1 MNPRNCNSGFA
12 LTLAISFGILVNC
25 ASGRR
30 NVTRNLAHQTSSPAH
45 VKLQTTSFLEKGVT
59 NAQGDRMR
67 YLLFLPRPY
76 ENKVAYPLV
85 LWLHGGG
92 SRGDDLKQLLAHGDR
107 HGIGYLA
114 RSDNQ
119 LRYPAIIV
127 APQCPRNK
135 LWASAN
141 GAQPTTEIK
150 LVLEILDRVQAEYN
164 VDKRRLYVMGMS
176 LGGYGT
182 WGIIAIRPGMF
193 AAAVPICGG
202 GETAKAVLMKNT
214 SIWAFHGDEDEL
226 VDVSESRR
234 MIAALKHVG
243 GNPRYTEYKGVGHN
257 AWERAFAEPDLLP
270 WMFAQRAAKQP

>member
-59 NAQGDRMR
+59 
-67 YLLFLPRPY
+67 
-76 ENKVAYPLV
+76 
-85 LWLHGGG
+85 
-92 SRGDDLKQLLAHGDR
+92 
-107 HGIGYLA
+107 
-114 RSDNQ
+114 
-119 LRYPAIIV
+119 
-127 APQCPRNK
+127 
-135 LWASAN
+135 
-141 GAQPTTEIK
+141 T
-150 LVLEILDRVQAEYN
+150 
-164 VDKRRLYVMGMS
+164 
-176 LGGYGT
+176 
-182 WGIIAIRPGMF
+182 
-193 AAAVPICGG
+193 
-202 GETAKAVLMKNT
+202 
-214 SIWAFHGDEDEL
+214 
-226 VDVSESRR
+226 RR